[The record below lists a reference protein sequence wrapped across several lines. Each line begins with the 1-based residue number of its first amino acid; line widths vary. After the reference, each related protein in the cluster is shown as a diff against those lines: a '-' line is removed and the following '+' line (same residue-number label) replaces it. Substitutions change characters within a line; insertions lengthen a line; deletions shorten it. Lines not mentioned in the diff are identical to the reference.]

1 MKKYINKLLV
11 LALCC
16 IPLCGCS
23 IYGDYEDNIETN
35 GVEIEENTTVAE
47 TLYNMCGVDLSKEQK
62 EYLEQS
68 CDKVDNIR
76 FIQQSN
82 GKEVSIYASNRVNG
96 AYLLDDGE
104 WRSCL
109 TPWNTRP
116 KECEELY
123 KTLADTAFAPHA
135 FERGANQKVAV
146 ECYNREYAVLD
157 FNGET
162 MFSINYPDVDVEIEN
177 MPIKAIIYADQGKAE
192 GVELITAVS
201 DYTDR
206 LSEQNLKDVQELLS
220 VLGLGEESE
229 SLTRELV
236 ESLDKA
242 SYSRKDG
249 AITVQSCR
257 DVSRGKK
264 FVYNIF
270 KVSLD

>member
-23 IYGDYEDNIETN
+23 IYGDYEDNVEVNST
-35 GVEIEENTTVAE
+35 EIEENTDVAQ
-47 TLYNMCGVDLSKEQK
+47 TLYDMCGVDLSKEQK
-62 EYLEQS
+62 AYLEQS

-104 WRSCL
+104 WRGCL
-109 TPWNTRP
+109 TPWNTRT

-135 FERGANQKVAV
+135 FERGANQRVAV

-177 MPIKAIIYADQGKAE
+177 MPIKAIVYADQGKVE
-192 GVELITAVS
+192 GVELIAAVS
-201 DYTDR
+201 SYKDT
-206 LSEQNLKDVQELLS
+206 LSEQNIADVAELLS
-220 VLGLGEESE
+220 ELGFGDESK
-229 SLTRELV
+229 SLAKEFG

-242 SYSRKDG
+242 SYRRSDG
-249 AITVQSCR
+249 ARSVQSCR

-264 FVYNIF
+264 FTYSVF
-270 KVSLD
+270 KILE